1 MLFREKCLE
10 LATFDSSVFIMQI
23 FIFVVFELCG
33 DLQNTIQVFM
43 PSVIKA
49 NVDGTLSLKI

>member
-10 LATFDSSVFIMQI
+10 LATFDSSVFIMLI

-33 DLQNTIQVFM
+33 DLQNTIQIIM

-49 NVDGTLSLKI
+49 NVYST

>member
-1 MLFREKCLE
+1 MLFREKHLE
-10 LATFDSSVFIMQI
+10 LATFDSSVFIMLI

-33 DLQNTIQVFM
+33 DLQNTIQIIM

-49 NVDGTLSLKI
+49 NVYSTLR